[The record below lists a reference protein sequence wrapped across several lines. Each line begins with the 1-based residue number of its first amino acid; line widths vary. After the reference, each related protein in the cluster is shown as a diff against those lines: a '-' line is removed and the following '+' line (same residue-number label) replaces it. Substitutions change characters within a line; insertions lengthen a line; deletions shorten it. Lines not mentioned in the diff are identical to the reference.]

1 MNRAVLQ
8 SRWCRFPL
16 FILLLLA
23 AAMGSGCKKEGPYPN
38 HEIEIVIP
46 FAPGEPADIA
56 ARIIQP
62 KLSELL
68 GVPVGLVNKPGGGGA
83 LGTFAVAKAPPDGY
97 QVLATSSSVF
107 TVLPATASNLSYSLA
122 DFTPLGSYLSDWSV
136 IAVAVESPWK
146 NLEQFVEY
154 AKKNPGKL
162 NYGSPGAG
170 TVSHFA
176 MEQLKQFYKLEI
188 EHVPFSGAVQV
199 KEALLTGQL
208 EVAAAGLA
216 TLAPLFQSGELR
228 PLVTTAEDWL
238 PKYPDIPTMYE
249 KGISDFPMR
258 IGMGLFVSAGTAK
271 EISERLSGALAT
283 IMQDPAVYAA
293 ADAAGLDVDYRNPDA
308 SGKVLGIE
316 AVVIRAAAEEFQMK
330 N

>member
-8 SRWCRFPL
+8 SRWCRFFL

-23 AAMGSGCKKEGPYPN
+23 AAVGSGCRKAGPYPN

-46 FAPGEPADIA
+46 FAPGGSADTA

-68 GVPVGLVNKPGGGGA
+68 GVPVRLVNKPGGGGA
-83 LGTFAVAKAPPDGY
+83 LGTEAVAKAPPSGY
-97 QVLATSSSVF
+97 QVLASSSSVF

-122 DFTPLGSYLSDWSV
+122 DFTPLGGYLSDWSV
-136 IAVAVESPWK
+136 IAVAAESPWK

-170 TVSHFA
+170 TVSYFA

-188 EHVPFSGAVQV
+188 EHVPFSGAAQI
-199 KEALLTGQL
+199 KEVLLTGQL

-228 PLVTTAEDWL
+228 PLVTTAEDRL

-258 IGMGLFVSAGTAK
+258 IGMGLFVSAGTAR
-271 EISERLSGALAT
+271 EISERLTGALARV
-283 IMQDPAVYAA
+283 MQDPAVYAA
-293 ADAAGLDVDYRNPDA
+293 ADEAGLEVAYSNPDA
-308 SGKVLGIE
+308 TRRQVGSE
-316 AVVIRAAAEEFQMK
+316 AAMIRAAAGELQMK